1 MRSRF
6 AKVQFNL
13 VNFPAERT
21 RLRVQL
27 LCNRQKIIFHTN
39 HYLGLRYK
47 DNDYPREQARRCTS
61 NEPRGTTQKTKHT
74 MKTEQEIMPVL
85 RAMQVNQ
92 TKVWEISRSHTVR
105 SVIYTHSLQ
114 EGKIFRTKIDKA
126 KRILYVTR
134 TA

>member
-1 MRSRF
+1 M
-6 AKVQFNL
+6 
-13 VNFPAERT
+13 
-21 RLRVQL
+21 
-27 LCNRQKIIFHTN
+27 IIPENKRDAAHRMS
-39 HYLGLRYK
+39 LG
-47 DNDYPREQARRCTS
+47 
-61 NEPRGTTQKTKHT
+61 EPHNKTKHT

-114 EGKIFRTKIDKA
+114 EGKIFRTKIDRA